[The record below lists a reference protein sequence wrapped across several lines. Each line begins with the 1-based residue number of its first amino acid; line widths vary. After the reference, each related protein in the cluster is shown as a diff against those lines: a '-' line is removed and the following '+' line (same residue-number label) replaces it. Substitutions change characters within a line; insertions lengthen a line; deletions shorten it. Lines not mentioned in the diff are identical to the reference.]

1 MAIWLYILT
10 CNFMTYLKHSEITVK
25 RLNTGEKKPTRRGRI
40 REETTA
46 TVFRNPERRGMS
58 GS

>member
-1 MAIWLYILT
+1 MLYILT

-25 RLNTGEKKPTRRGRI
+25 RLNTGEKKPTRRGRT